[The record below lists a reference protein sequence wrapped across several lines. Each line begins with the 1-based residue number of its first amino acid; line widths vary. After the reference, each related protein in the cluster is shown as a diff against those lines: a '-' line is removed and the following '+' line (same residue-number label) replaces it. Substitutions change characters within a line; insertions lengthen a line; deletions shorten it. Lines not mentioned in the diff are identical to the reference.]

1 MITCILYIF
10 SIGIC
15 IYGGIRS
22 NTIIMGIIDTKCSIL
37 KFFDQ
42 ILEGESK
49 QSVPKWPGFNKI
61 TNILIDMKNEIKDL
75 RNATL
80 NELNQKLDNIENS
93 KIILKNKMEESGNA
107 FYSHPNSNTYKNLYK
122 AYDISFNFFWNG
134 NINNSLLAGYHHLLL
149 LRLLL
154 L

>member
-1 MITCILYIF
+1 MISCILHIF
-10 SIGIC
+10 AIGIC

-61 TNILIDMKNEIKDL
+61 TNILIDMKNG
-75 RNATL
+75 
-80 NELNQKLDNIENS
+80 
-93 KIILKNKMEESGNA
+93 NKRFEKCY
-107 FYSHPNSNTYKNLYK
+107 FK
-122 AYDISFNFFWNG
+122 
-134 NINNSLLAGYHHLLL
+134 
-149 LRLLL
+149 
-154 L
+154 